1 MAQQNIKTERQ
12 HEKSQSLARAGAM
25 APARLFGTPA
35 DMLRL
40 SPFTLMGRMMEE
52 MDRMVA
58 TRVGGENGGTAFFV
72 PPIEVSNQNGD
83 YKIRAEL
90 AGLKP
95 EEVKVEINGDAV
107 VLEGDRKFER
117 EDTKGGV
124 YRTEL
129 QYGHFYRSIPLPEG
143 ADVEHARARFE
154 NGVLEVT
161 VPVAQTPGNNRQ
173 IPVEASSAQTQAPAA
188 QK

>member
-12 HEKSQSLARAGAM
+12 NEKSLSRAHAGAM
-25 APARLFGTPA
+25 APARFIGTPS
-35 DMLRL
+35 DLLRL
-40 SPFTLMGRMMEE
+40 SPFTLMRRMMAE

-58 TRVGGENGGTAFFV
+58 TRVGGENGGTALWV
-72 PPIEVSNQNGD
+72 PAIEVSNQNGD

-95 EEVKVEINGDAV
+95 EDVQVEIDGDAV

-124 YRTEL
+124 Y
-129 QYGHFYRSIPLPEG
+129 
-143 ADVEHARARFE
+143 
-154 NGVLEVT
+154 
-161 VPVAQTPGNNRQ
+161 
-173 IPVEASSAQTQAPAA
+173 
-188 QK
+188 